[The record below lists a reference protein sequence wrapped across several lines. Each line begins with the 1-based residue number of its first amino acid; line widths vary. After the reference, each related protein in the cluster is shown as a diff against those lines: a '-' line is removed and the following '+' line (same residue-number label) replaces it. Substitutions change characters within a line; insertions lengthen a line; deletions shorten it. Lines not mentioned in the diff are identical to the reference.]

1 MNSINVAIAHIKPKR
16 FLGMLC
22 RTEKEYRLRE
32 RWYQE
37 PLRPAP
43 GQTPRGEKADF
54 KIKYGKRRSVKS

>member
-16 FLGMLC
+16 FLGNAC

-37 PLRPAP
+37 PLRPDP
-43 GQTPRGEKADF
+43 GQTSVEKNL
-54 KIKYGKRRSVKS
+54 ILRSSMAGVAV